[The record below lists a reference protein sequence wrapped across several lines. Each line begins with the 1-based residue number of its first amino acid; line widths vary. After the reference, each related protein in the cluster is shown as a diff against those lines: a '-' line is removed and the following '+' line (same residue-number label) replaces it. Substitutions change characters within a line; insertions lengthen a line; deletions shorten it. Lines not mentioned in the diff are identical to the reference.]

1 MSVIVKTEAVVLRT
15 IKYGESSKIVTFF
28 TKSHGKIA
36 GIVKGVRLLKKRYGS
51 PVDTLSY
58 VSLVF
63 YHREGREV
71 QTVSQCDT
79 IHPFRHI
86 SEDIEKIS
94 VGMTAAELIHRLTP
108 QHEQIPAL
116 FKLLIDT
123 LRDLDDATKNPMNL
137 LYYFEL
143 HFARILGFEMSVKS
157 CGICGKAYSTKSLDR
172 QKVMFNLERGSIVC
186 SVCRGGCRHPML
198 LSAEAIDFLSLLSA
212 VDASSVIAL
221 KCSEK
226 LKLEIDKFLWSY
238 IMFHIPELDTL
249 KSRGIFMKLL
259 KNV

>member
-1 MSVIVKTEAVVLRT
+1 MSVIVKTEAVVLKT

-28 TKSHGKIA
+28 TQSHGKIT
-36 GIVKGVRLLKKRYGS
+36 GMVKGARLLKKRYGS

-63 YHREGREV
+63 YHREGREI
-71 QTVSQCDT
+71 QTVSHCDT

-108 QHEQIPAL
+108 QHEQIPVL
-116 FKLLIDT
+116 FTVLIDT
-123 LRDLDDATKNPMNL
+123 LRALDDATKNPMNL

-157 CGICGKAYSTKSLDR
+157 CGICGKAYSTKSLDQ
-172 QKVMFNLERGSIVC
+172 QKVVFDLERGSIVC
-186 SVCRGGCRHPML
+186 SVCRDGCRHPMI
-198 LSAEAIDFLSLLSA
+198 LSGEAVDFLSLLSGT
-212 VDASSVIAL
+212 DATSVVAL
-221 KCSEK
+221 KYREK
-226 LKLEIDKFLWSY
+226 LNLEIEKFLWSY
-238 IMFHIPELDTL
+238 LRFHIPELDTL
-249 KSRGIFMKLL
+249 KSRGVFAKLL
-259 KNV
+259 KDA